1 MAEPRSLRRERRQ
14 RIEKAQGM
22 GKFWL
27 GLARAVFYPL
37 TDALART
44 EVRGMHHVP
53 ADGPALVV
61 LNHVSHL
68 DPVFDAVTVHRAGR
82 VPRFLAKH
90 TLWNVPGFR
99 NVLVGT
105 EQIPVFRGT
114 ADARKSLQEA
124 HAALERGKVIVIYP
138 DGTITKDPDG
148 WPMTPKVGVARLALA
163 HDVPVIPAARWGT
176 KDVYDHYAKRFR
188 PFPRKT
194 VRFHFGE
201 PLDLSAYRGA
211 EQDGQALRE
220 VTHLVMD
227 RVKDL
232 LGEVRGEQPPAEFYS
247 PARKKSAAPEE
258 RDDDGAA

>member
-1 MAEPRSLRRERRQ
+1 MAEPRSLRRQRRKTS
-14 RIEKAQGM
+14 EKARGT

-37 TDALART
+37 TAALART
-44 EVRGMHHVP
+44 EVRGLHNIP

-90 TLWNVPGFR
+90 TLWNVPVLK
-99 NVLVGT
+99 NVLVGV
-105 EQIPVFRGT
+105 EQIPVYRGT
-114 ADARKSLQEA
+114 ADAQKSLRDA
-124 HAALERGKVIVIYP
+124 HEALERGKTIVIYP

-163 HDVPVIPAARWGT
+163 HDIPVIPAARWGT
-176 KDVYDHYAKRFR
+176 KEIYNHYTKRFR

-194 VRFHFGE
+194 VKFAFGE
-201 PLDLSAYRGA
+201 PLDLSAYRGM
-211 EQDGQALRE
+211 EHDGQALRE
-220 VTHLVMD
+220 VTHLAMR
-227 RVKDL
+227 RVRDM
-232 LGEVRGEQPPAEFYS
+232 LGEIRDEQPPTEFYS
-247 PARKKSAAPEE
+247 SARKK